1 LYGFKSSFMSSDR
14 VFSDRFLLFL
24 VLASIAHAVL
34 ILGVSFEMPK
44 HPEIKKSLTIAL
56 VRNPSREAPEKADFL
71 APENQFGSGTH
82 TEKAIPRSEPTP
94 QEGQGQQTENAPNPA
109 HVQEAKLKRVLRQEK
124 SEKKIVTDQGTEK
137 QPELQPVKLTAAA
150 LSQQIAELSAQL
162 NESRENYAR
171 RPKLVYI
178 NSVNAHKYKAAAY
191 EKAWQEKIERIGNL
205 NYPDEARRQNLSGS
219 LLLSVGINPD
229 GTVYSVKVRHSSG
242 QQVLD
247 DAAMNIVQLAAPF
260 APFPQELKQEADVL
274 VITRTWRFEND
285 HRLQT
290 GP

>member
-1 LYGFKSSFMSSDR
+1 MNTEK
-14 VFSDRFLLFL
+14 VFSDRFLLSL
-24 VLASIAHAVL
+24 VFAGIAHAVL

-56 VRNPSREAPEKADFL
+56 VRNASQKAPEKADFL
-71 APENQFGSGTH
+71 APDNQIGSGTH
-82 TEKAIPRSEPTP
+82 TEKAIPRNQPTP

-124 SEKKIVTDQGTEK
+124 SEKKIVTDQGTEIL
-137 QPELQPVKLTAAA
+137 PEPQPVKLTAAA
-150 LSQQIAELSAQL
+150 LSQQIAELSAEL
-162 NESRENYAR
+162 NKSREDYAR

-191 EKAWQEKIERIGNL
+191 EKAWQDKIERIGNL
-205 NYPDEARRQNLSGS
+205 NYPDEARRRNLSGS
-219 LLLSVGINPD
+219 LLLSVGIKPD
-229 GTVYSVKVRHSSG
+229 GTVYSIQVRHSSG
-242 QQVLD
+242 HQVLD
-247 DAAMNIVQLAAPF
+247 DDATNIVQLAAPF

-274 VITRTWRFEND
+274 IITRTWRFEND

>member
-1 LYGFKSSFMSSDR
+1 MNTEK
-14 VFSDRFLLFL
+14 VFSDRFLLSL
-24 VLASIAHAVL
+24 VFAGIAHAVL

-56 VRNPSREAPEKADFL
+56 VRNASQKAPEKADFL
-71 APENQFGSGTH
+71 APDNQIGSGTH
-82 TEKAIPRSEPTP
+82 TEKAIPRNQPTP
-94 QEGQGQQTENAPNPA
+94 QEGQGLQTENAPNPA

-124 SEKKIVTDQGTEK
+124 SEKKIVTDQGTEIL
-137 QPELQPVKLTAAA
+137 PEPQPVKLTAAA
-150 LSQQIAELSAQL
+150 LSQQIAELSAEL
-162 NESRENYAR
+162 NKSREDYAR

-191 EKAWQEKIERIGNL
+191 EKAWQDKIERIGNL
-205 NYPDEARRQNLSGS
+205 NYPDEARRRNLSGS
-219 LLLSVGINPD
+219 LLLSVGIKPD
-229 GTVYSVKVRHSSG
+229 GTVYSIQVRHSSG
-242 QQVLD
+242 HQVLD
-247 DAAMNIVQLAAPF
+247 DAATNIVQLAAPF

-274 VITRTWRFEND
+274 IITRTWRFEND

>member
-1 LYGFKSSFMSSDR
+1 MSTQR

-24 VLASIAHAVL
+24 FIAGLAHAVL
-34 ILGVSFEMPK
+34 ILGISFEMPK
-44 HPEIKKSLTIAL
+44 PPEVKKSLTIAL

-71 APENQFGSGTH
+71 ASENQFGSGDH
-82 TEKAIPRSEPTP
+82 SEKAIPRSEPTP
-94 QEGQGQQTENAPNPA
+94 QEGPGRQAENAPSPA
-109 HVQEAKLKRVLRQEK
+109 EVPEAKPKRVLRQEK
-124 SEKKIVTDQGTEK
+124 SERKIVAADQGAEK
-137 QPELQPVKLTAAA
+137 RPEPQPAKLTAAS

-162 NESRENYAR
+162 NQSRENYAR
-171 RPKLVYI
+171 RPRLVYI

-191 EKAWQEKIERIGNL
+191 EKAWQEKIERVGNL
-205 NYPDEARRQNLSGS
+205 NYPDEARRRNLSGS

-242 QQVLD
+242 HSVLD

-274 VITRTWRFEND
+274 IITRTWRFEND
-285 HRLQT
+285 HRLET